1 MLGRAVI
8 ILVVVMVIA
17 WLIGGY
23 LRNMRGPVRRRRP
36 R

>member
-17 WLIGGY
+17 WLIGAY
-23 LRNMRGPVRRRRP
+23 LRNMRGR
-36 R
+36 

>member
-23 LRNMRGPVRRRRP
+23 LRNMRGRR
-36 R
+36 